1 MIIEKIKVGNVLAK
15 ITRKKKIPKEDY
27 LLDGE
32 IPVIDQST
40 EYIAGYTN
48 DLEAKH
54 EFPLPI
60 TVFGDHTRIIKF
72 VNFPFASGADGTQ
85 LLFPDTSKVDP
96 TYFYYA
102 LKSVNLSNY
111 FYARHFK
118 FLKEKEIPIFSIQLQ
133 RRIAEILS
141 AYDDLIE
148 NNLKRIRL
156 LEESA
161 RLLYREWFVR
171 LKFPNHEHTPLIDGL
186 PEGWER
192 LAVPE
197 FIEVNPRTPIDK
209 DKENCFIEMANLSND
224 SMLVSSLQRKK
235 GNSGSKFQKGDTL
248 FARITPCLEN
258 GKTGF
263 VNFLEEGEVGFGS
276 TEFIVLRAKSVPPEF
291 VYCLSRTYHF
301 RENAIKNMVGSSGRQ
316 RVKTSCFD
324 EFFVG
329 VPPKKILDEF
339 ESITRPCFRQIR
351 NLQLQNQKLKQA
363 RDLLLPSLMSGEI
376 AV

>member
-1 MIIEKIKVGNVLAK
+1 MKFEKTNLSEMLNFFNGKAVIVDADGEYPVYGSNGIIGNSKKYLYEDSIILGRVGAYCGSVERCKGKFWASDNTIVVR
-15 ITRKKKIPKEDY
+15 TKEGYDVDFAYY
-27 LLDGE
+27 LLW
-32 IPVIDQST
+32 
-40 EYIAGYTN
+40 
-48 DLEAKH
+48 H
-54 EFPLPI
+54 FPLNTFAGGAAQPLI
-60 TVFGDHTRIIKF
+60 TQTILKGIDVLVPD
-72 VNFPFASGADGTQ
+72 VLTQ
-85 LLFPDTSKVDP
+85 K
-96 TYFYYA
+96 
-102 LKSVNLSNY
+102 
-111 FYARHFK
+111 
-118 FLKEKEIPIFSIQLQ
+118 
-133 RRIAEILS
+133 RIAEILS

-186 PEGWER
+186 LEGWER

-263 VNFLEEGEVGFGS
+263 VNFLEDGEVGFGS

-329 VPPKKILDEF
+329 IPPKKILDEF

-363 RDLLLPSLMSGEI
+363 RDLLLPRLMSGEI